1 MKKVKQMTEKETRQ
15 TKELADI
22 IVEKFRTLI
31 ALESKIL
38 EATEAVSQ
46 QSVTHN
52 STEPLDSPENPALE
66 RRDMLTALE
75 SELKT
80 QAEEMVRIIGELQS
94 ATPYFSAYV
103 LPQIGEIVETLKAGD
118 VAELAELTRL
128 VAALVDAD
136 SPQSLELLEAII
148 ITRLRDNLEKTF
160 GI

>member
-1 MKKVKQMTEKETRQ
+1 MTEKETQQ

-22 IVEKFRTLI
+22 IVEKFRTLV
-31 ALESKIL
+31 ALESKVL

-46 QSVTHN
+46 QPVPHN
-52 STEPLDSPENPALE
+52 NTEPPDSPENPAVE

-75 SELKT
+75 SQLKT
-80 QAEEMVRIIGELQS
+80 HVEEMVRIINELQS

-103 LPQIGEIVETLKAGD
+103 LPQIGEAVETLKARD
-118 VAELAELTRL
+118 VAESEEFTQL

-136 SPQSLELLEAII
+136 SPQSLERLEAII

>member
-1 MKKVKQMTEKETRQ
+1 MAEKETKQ

-22 IVEKFRTLI
+22 IVEKFRTLV

-38 EATEAVSQ
+38 ETREAVSQ

-52 STEPLDSPENPALE
+52 STEPRGSQENPTLE

-75 SELKT
+75 SQLKT
-80 QAEEMVRIIGELQS
+80 HVEEMVRIIDELQS

-103 LPQIGEIVETLKAGD
+103 LPQIGEVVETLKAGD
-118 VAELAELTRL
+118 VAEPEEFTQL
-128 VAALVDAD
+128 VAALMDAD
-136 SPQSLELLEAII
+136 TPQSLERLEVII